1 MVPTVTDQLNRLAI
15 AKLLAVCAA
24 LGVVV
29 ALVFIA
35 FEELLHKGQHY
46 LWVTVLGDRP
56 SNLAII
62 GLTTV
67 GGLIV
72 GLAVQF
78 LPGHGGVHPA
88 DSHNILAAG
97 EDARASWL
105 AGIFTVGL
113 LGLCF
118 GASLGPEGAVLP
130 VAAGIAVLISRFLR
144 VPGPMGQ
151 LVKAAGL
158 GALLASMLGSPLAGL
173 VPLME
178 LIPSAALSS
187 MAMLVLPSLTAGA
200 TAVLT
205 LQVLNR
211 EPETL
216 LPLEYTNFR
225 GIHLL
230 WAVLIGIVAGAIGMA
245 VHKGVKLLRQLSITL
260 DARSVVLSTTLG
272 GIVLGL
278 LYAVGGENVRFSGIP
293 ELLHLIGDADRAW
306 TALAAMTIKV
316 VATAVCVAA
325 GYRGGQIF
333 PVAFSGGATGLAIH
347 LMFPSIP
354 VPVAVGVGLAA
365 AMATALGAPATAAI
379 IVASLL
385 SPTLL
390 PLALVGIVSAHT
402 VHILGAQLASERRV
416 AAAQAAMPGAN
427 PAN

>member
-1 MVPTVTDQLNRLAI
+1 MTDRPDTLVI
-15 AKLLAVCAA
+15 AKLLAVCAV
-24 LGVVV
+24 LGVIV
-29 ALVFIA
+29 ALVFVG
-35 FEELLHKGQHY
+35 FEELLHEGQHY
-46 LWVTVLGDRP
+46 LWVTLIGASP

-62 GLTTV
+62 GLTSV
-67 GGLIV
+67 GGVLV
-72 GLAVQF
+72 GLALRF
-78 LPGHGGVHPA
+78 LPGHGGAHPA
-88 DSHNILAAG
+88 DGHNILAAG

-130 VAAGIAVLISRFLR
+130 VAAGIAVLISRWLR

-178 LIPSAALSS
+178 MIPTAALSS

-211 EPETL
+211 EPQGL
-216 LPLEYTNFR
+216 LPLDYTQFR
-225 GIHLL
+225 PVHLL
-230 WAVLIGIVAGAIGMA
+230 WAVLIGILAGAVGLA
-245 VHKGVKLLRQLSITL
+245 VDRGVHLMRHVTIKL
-260 DARSVVLSTTLG
+260 DARSVILTTTIGGVLLG
-272 GIVLGL
+272 I
-278 LYAVGGENVRFSGIP
+278 LYAIGGENVRFSGIP
-293 ELLHLIGDADRAW
+293 ELLQLAADTDTARTAMAAIAIKVLA
-306 TALAAMTIKV
+306 TALCL
-316 VATAVCVAA
+316 AV
-325 GYRGGQIF
+325 GYRGGKIF
-333 PVAFSGGATGLAIH
+333 PVAFAGGATGLAVH

-354 VPVAVGVGLAA
+354 MPVAVAVGLAA

-379 IVASLL
+379 IVASML

-402 VHILGAQLASERRV
+402 VHILGAQLASERKL
-416 AAAQAAMPGAN
+416 AAVQAAMPE
-427 PAN
+427 PDH